1 MLDRAIFMRDSAK
14 MNSDPLSDVLNLANA
29 RCVLTGKLVAGNEW
43 SRKFQ
48 RNEAVKF
55 LAVVKGSCWILKES
69 SGVEATV
76 FQAGDVVITNGA
88 PSIILASRVDGFEG
102 ASDGPLKRDAEGNFR
117 IGDGSDF
124 VMIGGLVEVE
134 EQRCG
139 FLRASLPPMFH
150 VNGQTTEAKKLR
162 WLLTELAEETLHQR
176 AGSMIA
182 ITHLAEL
189 LFVEALRLHI
199 EAAKSM
205 ATATGWLTA
214 LEDRRISV
222 ALRKI
227 HAEPAHAWNLEEL
240 AKLSG
245 MSRTSFAVRFREI
258 VGEPPLTYVLNWRM
272 RLAERE
278 LSETDHSVA
287 DIAWS
292 LGYGSESA
300 FSNAFSRA
308 TGCSPGR
315 FRKESMQSYSR
326 RRHHGKR
333 RVPEL
338 KEQVETEDIQR
349 KI

>member
-1 MLDRAIFMRDSAK
+1 MLDRPIFMRDSPE
-14 MNSDPLSDVLNLANA
+14 MSLDPLSDVLNLANA

-55 LAVVKGSCWILKES
+55 LAVVKGSCWVLEES
-69 SGVEATV
+69 SGLGAFV

-88 PSIILASRVDGFEG
+88 PSITLASRIDSFGG
-102 ASDGPLKRDAEGNFR
+102 ASDEPLKRDAEGNLR

-124 VMIGGLVEVE
+124 VMVGGLVEVD

-139 FLRASLPPMFH
+139 FLRASLPPMIH
-150 VNGQTTEAKKLR
+150 VNGQTTEATKLR
-162 WLLTELAEETLHQR
+162 WLLAELVEETLRQR

-182 ITHLAEL
+182 ITHLAKL

-205 ATATGWLTA
+205 TTGWLTA
-214 LEDRRISV
+214 LDDKRISV
-222 ALRKI
+222 ALREI
-227 HAEPAHAWNLEEL
+227 HAEPAHAWKLEEL

-245 MSRTSFAVRFREI
+245 MSRTSFAVKFREI
-258 VGEPPLTYVLNWRM
+258 VGVPPLTYLLNWRM

-278 LSETDHSVA
+278 LSETDQSVA

-315 FRKESMQSYSR
+315 FRKESMQSYSKR
-326 RRHHGKR
+326 RCHGKQR
-333 RVPEL
+333 APEI
-338 KEQVETEDIQR
+338 ED
-349 KI
+349 

>member
-29 RCVLTGKLVAGNEW
+29 RCVLTGKLFAGNEW

-48 RNEAVKF
+48 RNETVKF

-88 PSIILASRVDGFEG
+88 PSIILASRVDGLEG
-102 ASDGPLKRDAEGNFR
+102 ASDAPLKRDAEGNFR

-124 VMIGGLVEVE
+124 VMIGGLVEVD

-139 FLRASLPPMFH
+139 FLRASLPPMIH
-150 VNGQTTEAKKLR
+150 VNGQTTEATKLR
-162 WLLTELAEETLHQR
+162 WILTELAEETLRQR
-176 AGSMIA
+176 AGSVIA
-182 ITHLAEL
+182 ITHLAKL

-199 EAAKSM
+199 EAAKSI
-205 ATATGWLTA
+205 ATGWLTA
-214 LEDRRISV
+214 LDDKRISV
-222 ALRKI
+222 ALRRI

-258 VGEPPLTYVLNWRM
+258 VGVPPLTYVLNWRM

-315 FRKESMQSYSR
+315 FRKESMQNYLR
-326 RRHHGKR
+326 HRHHGKR
-333 RVPEL
+333 RAPEL
-338 KEQVETEDIQR
+338 REQVETGDIQR